1 MNIHTARRK
10 RRITLN
16 LMEEKVIEQTSNW
29 IKSVVIGCNF
39 CPFAAKAMMR
49 KSIRYVVLPDTT
61 VENTLATLLQEMQHL
76 DRTDDIE
83 TTFLIFPNSFTD
95 FTRYLDLVE
104 MADNLVDEAEY
115 EGIYQVA
122 SFHPEYCFADV
133 EPDDPANFTNR
144 SVYPMLHVLRED
156 SVSDAVDNYPDA
168 DGIPA
173 RNIAYAREKGF
184 RYMQMLRAACL

>member
-1 MNIHTARRK
+1 
-10 RRITLN
+10 
-16 LMEEKVIEQTSNW
+16 MEDKIIEQTANW

-76 DRTDDIE
+76 DGAEDIE
-83 TTFLIFPNSFTD
+83 TTFIIFPNSFTD
-95 FTRYLDLVE
+95 FARYLSLVE

-122 SFHPEYCFADV
+122 SFHPDYCFADV
-133 EPDDPANFTNR
+133 EPDDPANFTNK
-144 SVYPMLHVLRED
+144 SIYPMLHVLRED
-156 SVSDAVDNYPDA
+156 SVSDAVDNFPDA
-168 DGIPA
+168 EGIPG
-173 RNIAYAREKGF
+173 RNVAYAREKGLE
-184 RYMQMLRAACL
+184 YMQKLRAICM

>member
-1 MNIHTARRK
+1 M
-10 RRITLN
+10 
-16 LMEEKVIEQTSNW
+16 
-29 IKSVVIGCNF
+29 VIGCNF